1 MKQVTSGLK
10 TVNYFGI
17 ELQMK
22 YQLILRDATEM
33 MWEQYASPAE
43 FSYFHCLYGDFI
55 CRHCNRRGGSK

>member
-33 MWEQYASPAE
+33 MWE
-43 FSYFHCLYGDFI
+43 
-55 CRHCNRRGGSK
+55 